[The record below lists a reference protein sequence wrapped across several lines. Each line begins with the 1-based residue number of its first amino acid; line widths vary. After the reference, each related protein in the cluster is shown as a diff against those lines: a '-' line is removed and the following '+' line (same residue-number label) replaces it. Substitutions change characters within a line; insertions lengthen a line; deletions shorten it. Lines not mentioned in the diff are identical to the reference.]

1 MGNLTD
7 KVKKMKI
14 IAIVNQKG
22 GVGKTTTCINLA
34 ACLAAKKQKV
44 LLVDLDAQGN
54 TTSGLG
60 IDRTTLEHSVYDC
73 LIGDCELELALIKNN
88 RKNLDVLPSTI
99 DLAGAEVE
107 LTGMEKREYRLQS
120 FLSGIEADSYDYI
133 LIDCPPSLSLL
144 TLNALAA
151 ADSLLI
157 PIQAE
162 YYALEGVSQ
171 LLNTIELVKGGLNES
186 LEIFGVLLTMYDPRT
201 QLSRQVYEEVKKFFG
216 DKVFDT
222 VIPRNVRLSEAPG
235 YGQAIIEYAWISK
248 GAMAYTKLAK
258 EVIKRAAKDD

>member
-1 MGNLTD
+1 
-7 KVKKMKI
+7 MKI

-34 ACLAAKKQKV
+34 ACLAAKKKKI
-44 LLVDLDAQGN
+44 LLLDLDAQGN

-60 IDRTTLEHSVYDC
+60 IDRTALTQSLYDC
-73 LIGDCELELALIKNN
+73 LIGDAEIAEALIVNN
-88 RKNLDVLPSTI
+88 RKNLDILPSTI

-107 LTGMEKREYRLQS
+107 LANMEKREYRLKE
-120 FLSGIEADSYDYI
+120 LLAKVDGDKYDFV

-144 TLNALAA
+144 TLNALTA

-171 LLNTIELVKGGLNES
+171 LLNTIELVKNGLNEQ
-186 LEIFGVLLTMYDPRT
+186 LDIFGVLVTMYDPRT
-201 QLSRQVYEEVKKFFG
+201 QLSKQVYEEVQKFFA
-216 DKVFDT
+216 DKVFTT
-222 VIPRNVRLSEAPG
+222 VIPRNVRLSEAPS
-235 YGQAIIEYAWISK
+235 YGQSVIEYAWISK
-248 GAMAYTKLAK
+248 GSMAYTKLAK
-258 EVIKRAAKDD
+258 EFIKRADSAKQKTEEKN